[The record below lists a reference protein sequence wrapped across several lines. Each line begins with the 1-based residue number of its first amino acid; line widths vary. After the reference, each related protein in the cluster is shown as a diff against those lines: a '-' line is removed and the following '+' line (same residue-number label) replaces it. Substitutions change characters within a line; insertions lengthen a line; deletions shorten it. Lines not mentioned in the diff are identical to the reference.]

1 MAQCNTN
8 ENDLLNL
15 LLEYDYY
22 EYSMVEEEKLFYPNK
37 Y

>member
-22 EYSMVEEEKLFYPNK
+22 EYSMVEEEKLM
-37 Y
+37 